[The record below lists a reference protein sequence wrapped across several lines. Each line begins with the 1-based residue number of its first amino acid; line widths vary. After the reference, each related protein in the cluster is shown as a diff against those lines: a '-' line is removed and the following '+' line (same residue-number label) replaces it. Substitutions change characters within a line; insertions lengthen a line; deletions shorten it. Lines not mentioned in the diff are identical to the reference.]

1 MPARKLTT
9 IPGDVTSAI
18 QKIWQAGLGAVTM
31 AQDEGGKMFD
41 VLVSVGEQMEKEIR
55 RSGLTPSAAVKRASA
70 GAEDAWKKV
79 QTAFDAQMTGVLHRL
94 GVPTREEIARLTK
107 RIEHLTSTIESLRAR
122 PAARGTGAR
131 KATARKATA
140 RKTTTRARR

>member
-1 MPARKLTT
+1 MPAKKLTT
-9 IPGDVTSAI
+9 IPADVTAAV

-31 AQDEGGKMFD
+31 AQDEGGKMFE

-55 RSGLTPSAAVKRASA
+55 RSGLTPSAAVKKASA

-79 QTAFDAQMTGVLHRL
+79 QAALDSQMTGVLHRL
-94 GVPTREEIARLTK
+94 GVPTRDEIARLTR
-107 RIEHLTSTIESLRAR
+107 RIEHLTETIESLRAR
-122 PAARGTGAR
+122 PAAAR
-131 KATARKATA
+131 RPAVRKATA

>member
-1 MPARKLTT
+1 MPAKRLTT
-9 IPGDVTSAI
+9 IPADVTTAV

-31 AQDEGGKMFD
+31 AQDEGGKMFE

-55 RSGLTPSAAVKRASA
+55 RSGITPSAAVKRASA

-79 QTAFDAQMTGVLHRL
+79 QAALDSQMTGVLHRL
-94 GVPTREEIARLTK
+94 GVPTRDEIARLTR
-107 RIEHLTSTIESLRAR
+107 RIEHLTETIESLRAR
-122 PAARGTGAR
+122 PAAAR
-131 KATARKATA
+131 RPAVRKVAA